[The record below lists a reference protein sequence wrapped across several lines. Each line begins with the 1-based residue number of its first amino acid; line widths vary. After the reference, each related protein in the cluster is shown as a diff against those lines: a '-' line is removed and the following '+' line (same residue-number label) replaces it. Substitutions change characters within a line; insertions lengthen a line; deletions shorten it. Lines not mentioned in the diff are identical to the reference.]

1 MRKKKEIVLSVIDA
15 LRIKSI
21 NEFGTQLGYS
31 NSSGVYNMISEEKGS
46 TSLGFTFVSKIIE
59 TFPMV
64 NIDYLNNKSD
74 VIILENYTQK
84 EKAPGKQTSMS
95 FKEDDDMT
103 LMFMIKLYKEQ
114 KKTNELLSK
123 LLEK

>member
-1 MRKKKEIVLSVIDA
+1 MKSKKEIIHSVIEA
-15 LRIKSI
+15 VRVRSI
-21 NEFGTQLGYS
+21 NDFAKKLGYS
-31 NSSGVYNMISEEKGS
+31 NSSGVYNMMNENSNI
-46 TSLGFTFVSKIIE
+46 TLGFTFVSKIMNA
-59 TFPMV
+59 FPMV

-74 VIILENYTQK
+74 VILLENCKPK
-84 EKAPGKQTSMS
+84 EGAPGKQTSMS